1 MPSRLGRS
9 WPSRRLPP
17 LVPGC
22 ERPPEPASAKA
33 APAVASPSGE
43 AWLPREEARRG
54 LRLPAAG
61 PRLQPAAPG
70 PPSKPLPAGRGS
82 LPCPRLGSRRSAR
95 SPWRRAI
102 KAARPGSA
110 LLPAPPPRTALSA
123 PPRST
128 WDVALA
134 ASGEPGRTARW
145 EIVAAAARAAATP
158 QTAPP
163 AASHREGSEPG
174 RQGWSGGRGEAYSC
188 SRESR
193 NTVHPVATPYYG
205 SLGLTRFI

>member
-110 LLPAPPPRTALSA
+110 LLPAPPPRA
-123 PPRST
+123 PPSPLLR
-128 WDVALA
+128 VALGTWH
-134 ASGEPGRTARW
+134 SQPQES
-145 EIVAAAARAAATP
+145 RAALPAGRSSPRQPGPLRRRRQRHLPRAT
-158 QTAPP
+158 
-163 AASHREGSEPG
+163 G
-174 RQGWSGGRGEAYSC
+174 RGLSPGGRAGVEGGERPIRA
-188 SRESR
+188 RER
-193 NTVHPVATPYYG
+193 AEI
-205 SLGLTRFI
+205 RFIQSLHLTTGPWA